1 MLLSAANSGHKVSVK
16 KVLPAEDLV
25 LIQGP
30 PGTGKTTVIAK
41 ICYQI
46 TLRGGRTLITYQA
59 NLAVDN
65 ALSRLVY
72 NPIIQAVRKGK
83 SEEVGEE
90 GQAFLEAQVIDRWLS
105 NTTTDC

>member
-1 MLLSAANSGHKVSVK
+1 LLLCAANSRQKVSVE

-25 LIQGP
+25 LIQGL
-30 PGTGKTTVIAK
+30 PGTGKTTVIAE

-46 TLRGGRTLITYQA
+46 TLRGGRTLITSQA

-65 ALSRLVY
+65 TLSRLVY

-83 SEEVGEE
+83 SEKVGEE